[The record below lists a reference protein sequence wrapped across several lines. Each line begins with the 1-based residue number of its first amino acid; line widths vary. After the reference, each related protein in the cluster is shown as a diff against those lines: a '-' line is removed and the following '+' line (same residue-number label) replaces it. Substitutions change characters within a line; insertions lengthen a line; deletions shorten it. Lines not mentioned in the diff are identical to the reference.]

1 MMIGFML
8 PAFMLGGLIVGFM
21 AGLESVNFAPAC
33 ENAAYE
39 YTCGEGALGFEDC
52 VEVQSECTGYEPLE
66 FRGLIGWE
74 ARGALGAWVGVLISL
89 VAYGGSLI
97 WLSKK

>member
-8 PAFMLGGLIVGFM
+8 PAFMLCGLIVGFM

-33 ENAAYE
+33 ENASYE
-39 YTCGEGALGFEDC
+39 YVCGEGALGFEDC
-52 VEVQSECTGYEPLE
+52 VEVPNECTGHKAFE

-74 ARGALGAWVGVLISL
+74 GRAALGAWIGVLVSL

-97 WLSKK
+97 WLAKK